1 MKKELSTPVKVGLLV
16 AGVVLALVAGWF
28 LVVSPKRSE
37 AQKLQDDTSEVQAKI
52 ALAEEAR
59 DHPQAAA
66 GSAIRIADLFELSR
80 AMPDRADVPGVLLQ
94 LSRVADETGVVF
106 DSISPQDPV
115 QEGVYQK
122 IDFDLVFEGRFYDL
136 SDFLYRLR
144 NLVGVHDGVLNATGR
159 LFTVGS
165 ISFDQGTNQFPQ
177 VKATLTL
184 SAYVFGDGTT
194 PITPSTGRAAGAGA
208 PSASAVESSHP
219 IPATPAA
226 TRAGA

>member
-1 MKKELSTPVKVGLLV
+1 MSKLSTPAKLSLLA
-16 AGVVLALVAGWF
+16 AGVVIALVAGWF

-37 AQKLQDDTSEVQAKI
+37 AKKLQAQITEVQAQI
-52 ALAEEAR
+52 DVREAAL

-66 GSAIRIADLFELSR
+66 KSAIRVADLFELSR

-94 LSRVADETGVVF
+94 LSRVAEETGVVF
-106 DSISPQDPV
+106 DSITPHDPV
-115 QEGVYQK
+115 PQGAFQQ

-165 ISFDQGTNQFPQ
+165 ISFDQGSSQFPQ
-177 VKATLTL
+177 VKATLTV

-194 PITPSTGRAAGAGA
+194 TTLPLTATAAAAGAPTA
-208 PSASAVESSHP
+208 PTAESSLP
-219 IPATPAA
+219 IPAVPAGPTA
-226 TRAGA
+226 AGA

>member
-1 MKKELSTPVKVGLLV
+1 MSKPSTPVKLSLLV

-37 AQKLQDDTSEVQAKI
+37 AKKLQDQIGEVQAQI
-52 ALAEEAR
+52 EVRETDR
-59 DHPQAAA
+59 NHPQAAA
-66 GSAIRIADLFELSR
+66 RPAIRVADLFELSR

-94 LSRVADETGVVF
+94 LSRVAEETGVVF
-106 DSISPQDPV
+106 DSVSPHDPV
-115 QEGVYQK
+115 SQGAYQE

-165 ISFDQGTNQFPQ
+165 ISFDQGSRQFPQ
-177 VKATLTL
+177 VKATLTV

-194 PITPSTGRAAGAGA
+194 TTLPSTATAAGTGT
-208 PSASAVESSHP
+208 PTASAAESSQP
-219 IPATPAA
+219 IPAVP
-226 TRAGA
+226 AGASAGHE